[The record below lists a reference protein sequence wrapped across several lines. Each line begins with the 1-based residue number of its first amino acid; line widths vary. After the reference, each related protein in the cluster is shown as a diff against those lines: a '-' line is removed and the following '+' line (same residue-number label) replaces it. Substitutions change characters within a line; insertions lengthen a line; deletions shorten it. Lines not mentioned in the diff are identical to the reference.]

1 MNARAYRVR
10 DDDITIEPE
19 RAPTIT
25 ALLRQLVADI
35 VDLVR
40 NEFAL
45 ARSEFSDAASAAR
58 VGIISASIAA
68 VVLTVGALALT
79 AALVLLLAQW
89 MAAWLAALIV
99 GGLLTLTGIVLL
111 ARAKHQLDPR
121 SLTLK
126 RTRQSIGTDVQVVT
140 RRNT

>member
-19 RAPTIT
+19 RGPAIMT
-25 ALLRQLVADI
+25 LLRQLVGDI

-58 VGIISASIAA
+58 VGIISAAIAA

-89 MAAWLAALIV
+89 VEPWLAALIV
-99 GGLLTLTGIVLL
+99 GGVLTASGVGLLI
-111 ARAKHQLDPR
+111 RAKHQLDPR

-140 RRNT
+140 RRNS